1 MPKRIAIAPH
11 LSVEELQDRFREAK
25 TTTQAHHYQ
34 IIWLLAC
41 GKTTAEVMAV
51 TGYSRGWI
59 YELVRGY
66 NHLEPESLGD
76 QRCKNTDRDPLL
88 NDVEQ
93 AQLWQF
99 LQQPPPDGG
108 LWNGRKVADWMSELK
123 GEKVCRQRGWEY
135 LKSMKLRLRV
145 PRPEH
150 QESDILEQEKWKKK
164 STSSC
169 QQNQEKIPFKR
180 RISLVY
186 GRTSARIE
194 TCFEARMG
202 GRV

>member
-1 MPKRIAIAPH
+1 MPKRITLAPH
-11 LSVEELQDRFREAK
+11 LSVEELQARFREAK

-41 GKTTAEVMAV
+41 GKTTAEVRAV

-66 NHLEPESLGD
+66 NHLGPESLGD
-76 QRCKNTDRDPLL
+76 QRCQNTDRDPLL

-93 AQLWQF
+93 AQLWQA

-123 GEKVCRQRGWEY
+123 GEKVGRQRGWEY
-135 LKSMKLRLRV
+135 LKSMKFRLRV

-150 QESDILEQEKWKKK
+150 KESDILDQEEWKKK
-164 STSSC
+164 SAPVRLE
-169 QQNQEKIPFKR
+169 NQKGEPRKR
-180 RISLVY
+180 RRSLVN

-194 TCFEARMG
+194 TCFEAGMG
-202 GRV
+202 G

>member
-11 LSVEELQDRFREAK
+11 LSVEELQARFREAK
-25 TTTQAHHYQ
+25 TTTQTHHYQ

-66 NHLEPESLGD
+66 NHLGLESLGD
-76 QRCKNTDRDPLL
+76 QRCKNTDCDPLL

-93 AQLWQF
+93 AQLWQA

-135 LKSMKLRLRV
+135 LKSMKFRLRV
-145 PRPEH
+145 PRPSH
-150 QESDILEQEKWKKK
+150 QESDLLEQEEWKKK
-164 STSSC
+164 STPSC
-169 QQNQEKIPFKR
+169 QENPEKIPFKR
-180 RISLVY
+180 RRSLVN
-186 GRTSARIE
+186 GRTPDRIKTDFE
-194 TCFEARMG
+194 TRVG